1 MQFDW
6 ICMRCSITLWQFA
19 KGAQITFSAVAKG
32 NRSPFWSLCMRNPL
46 IACNADHVSNIPLG
60 ELNSEKN
67 KMEVSL
73 KFCLPSAVSIPMK
86 AYPTIPLS
94 GQSNP
99 VPLTMSLFD
108 LGERGQKK
116 TSRRSWREAGAAV
129 TASSHAH
136 PGPLPRI
143 SDRPRI

>member
-1 MQFDW
+1 VANVDGDGEEDSDDEMRWRERGRRRYITDE
-6 ICMRCSITLWQFA
+6 RCSKRDKRMHRKIGIPAPVGYITYA
-19 KGAQITFSAVAKG
+19 MG
-32 NRSPFWSLCMRNPL
+32 NKKKKIHSD
-46 IACNADHVSNIPLG
+46 I
-60 ELNSEKN
+60 
-67 KMEVSL
+67 
-73 KFCLPSAVSIPMK
+73 
-86 AYPTIPLS
+86 
-94 GQSNP
+94 
-99 VPLTMSLFD
+99 TMSLFD